1 MPIYFRLG
9 MDEKITGE
17 WSRYEHHLL
26 RWNHASPRESAL
38 VSPLDL
44 YRGHEDV
51 DSRALD
57 DTGEQRDV
65 YYVVT
70 VHIVNKQTA

>member
-1 MPIYFRLG
+1 MNIIDCVG
-9 MDEKITGE
+9 TM
-17 WSRYEHHLL
+17 LL
-26 RWNHASPRESAL
+26 L
-38 VSPLDL
+38 VKARSSVPSTST
-44 YRGHEDV
+44 EDTKMLT
-51 DSRALD
+51 AGLLD